1 MGKVTTGGTMSLDG
15 YIAGPDESGFD
26 LLFRWYG
33 NGDVELPSASPD
45 VPPPRISAAS
55 AELIKPEWEN
65 TGALVGRHLYD
76 MTNAWGGRHPMNVT
90 TVVLTHRRPSDRPE
104 DDENFVFVT
113 DGIEAAVAMAKEL
126 AGDKN
131 VAVNGGQMARQ
142 CLEAGLLDEVGV
154 ELVPVVLGGGTPLF
168 AELGATPVAASSAV
182 RAALTAASA
191 SSPQI
196 RARSPCTSAAAG
208 TRLSP
213 ELAAAAPARALVLV
227 RCRWAGLP
235 SVATGAQRA

>member
-1 MGKVTTGGTMSLDG
+1 MRKVITGGTMSLDG

-26 LLFRWYG
+26 LLFQWYG
-33 NGDVELPSASPD
+33 NGDVEIPSASPD

-65 TGALVGRHLYD
+65 TGALVVDLYD

-90 TVVLTHRRPSDRPE
+90 TVVLTHRRPDDRPE

-113 DGIEAAVAMAKEL
+113 DGIEAAVAKAKEL

-131 VAVNGGQMARQ
+131 VGVNGGQMARQ
-142 CLEAGLLDEVGV
+142 ALQAGLLDEVGV

-168 AELGATPVAASSAV
+168 ADLAITPVQFEGPTTV
-182 RAALTAASA
+182 V
-191 SSPQI
+191 Q
-196 RARSPCTSAAAG
+196 G
-208 TRLSP
+208 TEVTHLRY
-213 ELAAAAPARALVLV
+213 RVKK
-227 RCRWAGLP
+227 
-235 SVATGAQRA
+235 